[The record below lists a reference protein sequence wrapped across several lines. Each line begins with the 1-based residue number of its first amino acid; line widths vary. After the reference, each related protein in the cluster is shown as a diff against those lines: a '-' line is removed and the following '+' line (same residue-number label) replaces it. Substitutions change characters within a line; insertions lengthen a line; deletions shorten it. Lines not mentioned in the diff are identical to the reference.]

1 MAITQFDGHRQI
13 KAGTITNTEQNF
25 GTPSASTD
33 VAIKSYV
40 DSLVQ
45 GLVAKPNA
53 TVATTAALPTNTYAN
68 GTAGLGA
75 TLTATAVGILT
86 VDGHAVLVNE
96 FVLVKNEAAPA
107 NNGLYKC
114 TTAGT
119 AGVAYILTR
128 DVDMDTTLEFSGGYV
143 FVQQGTTNGTTG
155 WTCTNGTAPTVGTTG
170 ITFSQFSGAGTYTSG
185 TGITITG
192 TSVAINTAVTVDL
205 STIQTL
211 TNKTLTSPVFTG
223 PTLGTP
229 ASGTL
234 TNATGLPISTGV
246 SGLGAGIATWLA
258 TPTSA
263 NLLTAVATSSTG
275 SGALVFGT
283 TPTLATPVINGL
295 ATGTGV
301 ASAATASTLVARDA
315 NVNIFSN
322 NLIEGFA
329 TTATAAGTTTM
340 AITDKKIQVFT
351 GSSTQTV
358 KLPTTS
364 VVAGHQ
370 HTIINASSGA
380 VTVQSSGANTIV
392 ILAGN
397 TSASF
402 TAVIA
407 TPTAAADWAFTYN
420 GVNVASSKL
429 LTVSNTLTL
438 AGTDATTMTF
448 PTTSATLARTDAG
461 NTFTGHQT
469 IEGVTATGATGT
481 GNMVFSITPTFT
493 TPVLGAATGT
503 SLVVSSFINEAKGAD
518 IVSATTTDI
527 GAATGNYINV
537 TGTTTITGLGTVQA
551 GTRRIVN
558 FNASLTLT
566 YNASSLILPGSANIT
581 TAAGDTATF
590 VSLGAGNWVCT
601 EYQRRS
607 GAALVASATAYQ
619 RSTAVTGTQD
629 GSNKVFTIGNTVSTG
644 SEQVYV
650 NGQLMMPGSSNDYV
664 YDGTVTVTFQAGFTA
679 PASTDTIR
687 VYGTY

>member
-1 MAITQFDGHRQI
+1 
-13 KAGTITNTEQNF
+13 
-25 GTPSASTD
+25 
-33 VAIKSYV
+33 
-40 DSLVQ
+40 
-45 GLVAKPNA
+45 
-53 TVATTAALPTNTYAN
+53 
-68 GTAGLGA
+68 
-75 TLTATAVGILT
+75 
-86 VDGHAVLVNE
+86 
-96 FVLVKNEAAPA
+96 
-107 NNGLYKC
+107 
-114 TTAGT
+114 
-119 AGVAYILTR
+119 
-128 DVDMDTTLEFSGGYV
+128 
-143 FVQQGTTNGTTG
+143 
-155 WTCTNGTAPTVGTTG
+155 
-170 ITFSQFSGAGTYTSG
+170 
-185 TGITITG
+185 
-192 TSVAINTAVTVDL
+192 
-205 STIQTL
+205 
-211 TNKTLTSPVFTG
+211 
-223 PTLGTP
+223 
-229 ASGTL
+229 
-234 TNATGLPISTGV
+234 
-246 SGLGAGIATWLA
+246 
-258 TPTSA
+258 
-263 NLLTAVATSSTG
+263 
-275 SGALVFGT
+275 
-283 TPTLATPVINGL
+283 
-295 ATGTGV
+295 
-301 ASAATASTLVARDA
+301 
-315 NVNIFSN
+315 
-322 NLIEGFA
+322 
-329 TTATAAGTTTM
+329 
-340 AITDKKIQVFT
+340 
-351 GSSTQTV
+351 
-358 KLPTTS
+358 
-364 VVAGHQ
+364 
-370 HTIINASSGA
+370 
-380 VTVQSSGANTIV
+380 
-392 ILAGN
+392 
-397 TSASF
+397 
-402 TAVIA
+402 
-407 TPTAAADWAFTYN
+407 
-420 GVNVASSKL
+420 
-429 LTVSNTLTL
+429 
-438 AGTDATTMTF
+438 MTF